1 LTHFSNRVYYNVQLK
16 EEAQMAPISE
26 SIEIDRKPED
36 VFAYLDEVKRHGEWQ
51 EQIVDVQ
58 RQDDGPLR
66 VGSRVQETRHVP
78 GGDRTMTYEVTEH
91 DPPRQSSF
99 RVLDGPVRA
108 VGTISIEPIDDGSRS
123 RLRFTLEFKGHG
135 LAGKVLLPVARAQ
148 ARKQIPKDQA
158 RMKEL
163 LESDH

>member
-1 LTHFSNRVYYNVQLK
+1 
-16 EEAQMAPISE
+16 MAPISE

-36 VFAYLDEVKRHGEWQ
+36 VFAYLDDVKRHGEWQ
-51 EQIVDVQ
+51 EQIVHVQ
-58 RQDDGPLR
+58 PQDDGPLR
-66 VGSRVQETRHVP
+66 VGSRVTETRRVP

-108 VGTISIEPIDDGSRS
+108 VGTISIEPIGDGSRS
-123 RLRFTLEFKGHG
+123 RLTFTLDFKGHG
-135 LAGKVLLPVARAQ
+135 LAGKVLLPVARTQ

-163 LESDH
+163 LEADH

>member
-1 LTHFSNRVYYNVQLK
+1 
-16 EEAQMAPISE
+16 MAPITE
-26 SIEIDRKPED
+26 SIEINRRPEE
-36 VFAYLDEVKRHGEWQ
+36 VFAYLDDVKRHGEWQ

-58 RQDDGPLR
+58 PEGDQPMGVGKR
-66 VGSRVQETRHVP
+66 VRETRRVP

-91 DPPRQSSF
+91 DPPRRSSF

-108 VGTISIEPIDDGSRS
+108 VGTVSVEPVGDGSRS
-123 RLRFTLEFKGHG
+123 RLTLTLDFQGHG
-135 LAGKVLLPVARAQ
+135 IGGKVLLPLAKSQ

-163 LESDH
+163 LESK

>member
-1 LTHFSNRVYYNVQLK
+1 
-16 EEAQMAPISE
+16 MAPISE
-26 SIEIDRKPED
+26 SIEIDRRPED
-36 VFAYLDEVKRHGEWQ
+36 VFAYLDDVERHGEWQ
-51 EQIVDVQ
+51 EQIVGVE

-66 VGSRVQETRHVP
+66 VGSRVTETRRVP

-108 VGTISIEPIDDGSRS
+108 DGTISIEPIGDGSRS
-123 RLRFTLEFKGHG
+123 RVTFTIEFRGHG
-135 LAGKVLLPVARAQ
+135 LAGRVLLPVARTQ

-158 RMKEL
+158 RMKKL
-163 LESDH
+163 LESH